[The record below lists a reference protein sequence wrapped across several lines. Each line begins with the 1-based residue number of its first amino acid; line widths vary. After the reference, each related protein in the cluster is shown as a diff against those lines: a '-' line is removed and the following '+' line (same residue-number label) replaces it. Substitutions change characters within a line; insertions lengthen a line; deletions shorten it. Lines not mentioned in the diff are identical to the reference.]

1 MILNKANSRGY
12 DHVRLEI
19 RNQMNSGMGVVDI
32 DQEGRGGKQWR
43 GDQSCVTA
51 SIVFCAA

>member
-32 DQEGRGGKQWR
+32 IKKGAAESNGA
-43 GDQSCVTA
+43 VTSRA
-51 SIVFCAA
+51 